1 MHTKKLTEEKPM
13 CNNSKNTTKESSNN
27 TNEENTSS
35 SKFEN
40 NLDDEIDSETL
51 IPIMQLL
58 L

>member
-1 MHTKKLTEEKPM
+1 M
-13 CNNSKNTTKESSNN
+13 CNNSKNTTKEYSNN

>member
-1 MHTKKLTEEKPM
+1 M
-13 CNNSKNTTKESSNN
+13 CNNLKNTTKESSNN